1 MVVIKGECAMFN
13 PYLNNQYNGTYIP
26 NYNYNQ
32 QIPMQRPMQMQTT
45 PQPQT
50 TEDVPFND
58 IKFVT
63 EDEAKG
69 YILFPNTRVM
79 LLDRDKSVFY
89 IKTADSLGKSTL
101 EGYKYT
107 KLEDKSS
114 DNVSRE
120 IDTKDFVKTQDLKGY
135 ITREDLTNFI
145 TKDDMKNFIT
155 KEEFDNVIKERL
167 SNGN

>member
-1 MVVIKGECAMFN
+1 MFNN

-32 QIPMQRPMQMQTT
+32 QVPMQRPMQMQTT

-120 IDTKDFVKTQDLKGY
+120 IDTKDFVKTQDMKDYLS
-135 ITREDLTNFI
+135 NFI

>member
-1 MVVIKGECAMFN
+1 MFN

-32 QIPMQRPMQMQTT
+32 QVPMQRPMQMQTT
-45 PQPQT
+45 PQQQT

-101 EGYKYT
+101 EGYKYA
-107 KLEDKSS
+107 KLEDKSTEG
-114 DNVSRE
+114 VSHE
-120 IDTKDFVKTQDLKGY
+120 IDTKDFVKTQDMKDYLS
-135 ITREDLTNFI
+135 NFI

>member
-1 MVVIKGECAMFN
+1 MFNN

-32 QIPMQRPMQMQTT
+32 QVPMQRPMQMQTT
-45 PQPQT
+45 QQPQT

-120 IDTKDFVKTQDLKGY
+120 IDTKDFVKTQDMKDYLS
-135 ITREDLTNFI
+135 NFI

>member
-1 MVVIKGECAMFN
+1 MFNN

-32 QIPMQRPMQMQTT
+32 QRPVQPMT

>member
-1 MVVIKGECAMFN
+1 MFNN
-13 PYLNNQYNGTYIP
+13 PYLNNYIP
-26 NYNYNQ
+26 NYNYVS
-32 QIPMQRPMQMQTT
+32 QIQRPVQQPVQPMA

-107 KLEDKSS
+107 RIDNKSTES
-114 DNVSRE
+114 VSHE
-120 IDTKDFVKTQDLKGY
+120 IDTKDFVKTQDMKDYLS
-135 ITREDLTNFI
+135 NFI

>member
-1 MVVIKGECAMFN
+1 MFN

-32 QIPMQRPMQMQTT
+32 QVPMQRPMQTT
-45 PQPQT
+45 PQQQT
-50 TEDVPFND
+50 AEDVPFND

-107 KLEDKSS
+107 KLEDKSIES
-114 DNVSRE
+114 VSHE
-120 IDTKDFVKTQDLKGY
+120 IDTKDFVKTQDMKDYLS
-135 ITREDLTNFI
+135 NFI

-155 KEEFDNVIKERL
+155 KEEFDNVIKERM

>member
-1 MVVIKGECAMFN
+1 MFN

-32 QIPMQRPMQMQTT
+32 QMPIQRPVQQPVQPMT

-50 TEDVPFND
+50 REDVPFND

-107 KLEDKSS
+107 RIDDKSTES
-114 DNVSRE
+114 VSHE
-120 IDTKDFVKTQDLKGY
+120 IDTKDFVKMQDLKGY
-135 ITREDLTNFI
+135 ITREDLANFI
-145 TKDDMKNFIT
+145 TKDDLKDFIT
-155 KEEFDNVIKERL
+155 KEEFDNVIRKRL

>member
-1 MVVIKGECAMFN
+1 MFNN

-32 QIPMQRPMQMQTT
+32 QRPVQPMT

-107 KLEDKSS
+107 KLEDKSTES
-114 DNVSRE
+114 VSHE
-120 IDTKDFVKTQDLKGY
+120 IDTKDFVKTQDMKDYLS
-135 ITREDLTNFI
+135 NFI

>member
-1 MVVIKGECAMFN
+1 MFNN

-45 PQPQT
+45 PQQQT

-135 ITREDLTNFI
+135 ITREDLANFI

>member
-1 MVVIKGECAMFN
+1 MFN

-32 QIPMQRPMQMQTT
+32 QMPIQRPVQTT
-45 PQPQT
+45 PQQQT

-107 KLEDKSS
+107 RIDDKSTES
-114 DNVSRE
+114 VSHE
-120 IDTKDFVKTQDLKGY
+120 IDTKDFVKMQDLKGY
-135 ITREDLTNFI
+135 ITREDLANFI
-145 TKDDMKNFIT
+145 TKDDLKDFIT
-155 KEEFDNVIKERL
+155 KEEFDNVIRKRL

>member
-1 MVVIKGECAMFN
+1 MFN

-32 QIPMQRPMQMQTT
+32 QRPVQPMTQ
-45 PQPQT
+45 QPQT

-107 KLEDKSS
+107 RLEDKSS

-120 IDTKDFVKTQDLKGY
+120 IDTKDFVKTQDMKDYLS
-135 ITREDLTNFI
+135 NFI

>member
-1 MVVIKGECAMFN
+1 MFNN
-13 PYLNNQYNGTYIP
+13 PYLNNYIP
-26 NYNYNQ
+26 NYNYVS
-32 QIPMQRPMQMQTT
+32 QIQRPVQQPVQPMAQ
-45 PQPQT
+45 QPQT

-107 KLEDKSS
+107 KLEDKSR

-120 IDTKDFVKTQDLKGY
+120 IDTKDFVKTQDMKDYLS
-135 ITREDLTNFI
+135 NFI

>member
-1 MVVIKGECAMFN
+1 MFNN

-120 IDTKDFVKTQDLKGY
+120 IDTKDFVKTQDMKDYLS
-135 ITREDLTNFI
+135 NFI
-145 TKDDMKNFIT
+145 TKDDLKDFIT
-155 KEEFDNVIKERL
+155 KEEFDNVIRERL

>member
-1 MVVIKGECAMFN
+1 MFN

-32 QIPMQRPMQMQTT
+32 QVPMQRPMQTT
-45 PQPQT
+45 TQQQT

-101 EGYKYT
+101 EAYKYT
-107 KLEDKSS
+107 KLEDKSTES
-114 DNVSRE
+114 VSHE
-120 IDTKDFVKTQDLKGY
+120 IDTKNFVKTQDMKDYLS
-135 ITREDLTNFI
+135 NFI

-155 KEEFDNVIKERL
+155 KEEFDNAIKERL

>member
-1 MVVIKGECAMFN
+1 MFN

-32 QIPMQRPMQMQTT
+32 QVPMQRPMQMQTT

-50 TEDVPFND
+50 REDMPFND

-79 LLDRDKSVFY
+79 LLDRDKSIFY
-89 IKTADSLGKSTL
+89 IKTADGLGKSTL

-114 DNVSRE
+114 DNVSHE
-120 IDTKDFVKTQDLKGY
+120 IDTKDFVKTQDMKDYLS
-135 ITREDLTNFI
+135 NFI

-167 SNGN
+167 PNGN

>member
-1 MVVIKGECAMFN
+1 MFN

-32 QIPMQRPMQMQTT
+32 QRPMQMQTT

-114 DNVSRE
+114 DNVSHE
-120 IDTKDFVKTQDLKGY
+120 IDTKDFVKTQDMKDYLS
-135 ITREDLTNFI
+135 NFI
-145 TKDDMKNFIT
+145 TKDDLKDFIT

-167 SNGN
+167 PNGN

>member
-1 MVVIKGECAMFN
+1 MFNN

-32 QIPMQRPMQMQTT
+32 QVPMQRPMQMQTT
-45 PQPQT
+45 PQQQT

-114 DNVSRE
+114 DNVSCE

-135 ITREDLTNFI
+135 ITREDLANFI

>member
-1 MVVIKGECAMFN
+1 MFNN

-26 NYNYNQ
+26 NYNYVSQ
-32 QIPMQRPMQMQTT
+32 MQRPMQQPVQPMT

-89 IKTADSLGKSTL
+89 IKTADSLGKSTI
-101 EGYKYT
+101 EGYKYA

-114 DNVSRE
+114 NNISRE
-120 IDTKDFVKTQDLKGY
+120 IDTKDFVKTQDMKDYLS
-135 ITREDLTNFI
+135 NFI

>member
-1 MVVIKGECAMFN
+1 MFNN

-32 QIPMQRPMQMQTT
+32 QRPVQPMT

-120 IDTKDFVKTQDLKGY
+120 IDTKDFVKTQDMKDYLS
-135 ITREDLTNFI
+135 NFI

>member
-1 MVVIKGECAMFN
+1 MFN

-32 QIPMQRPMQMQTT
+32 QVPMQRPMQTT
-45 PQPQT
+45 QQPQT

-107 KLEDKSS
+107 KLEDKST

-120 IDTKDFVKTQDLKGY
+120 IDTKDFVKTQDMKDYLS
-135 ITREDLTNFI
+135 NFI
-145 TKDDMKNFIT
+145 TKDDLKDFIT

>member
-1 MVVIKGECAMFN
+1 MFNN

-32 QIPMQRPMQMQTT
+32 QMPIQRPVQTT
-45 PQPQT
+45 QQPQT

-120 IDTKDFVKTQDLKGY
+120 IDTKDFVKTQDMKDYLS
-135 ITREDLTNFI
+135 NFI

>member
-1 MVVIKGECAMFN
+1 MFN

-32 QIPMQRPMQMQTT
+32 QVPMQRPMQMQTT

-120 IDTKDFVKTQDLKGY
+120 IDTKDFVKTQDMKDYLS
-135 ITREDLTNFI
+135 NFI

>member
-1 MVVIKGECAMFN
+1 MFNN

-32 QIPMQRPMQMQTT
+32 QVPMQRPIQTT

-135 ITREDLTNFI
+135 ITREDLANFI

>member
-1 MVVIKGECAMFN
+1 MFNN

-32 QIPMQRPMQMQTT
+32 QMPIQRPVQTT
-45 PQPQT
+45 QQPQT

-69 YILFPNTRVM
+69 YILFPNTIVM

-120 IDTKDFVKTQDLKGY
+120 IDTKDFVKTQDMKDYLS
-135 ITREDLTNFI
+135 NFI

>member
-1 MVVIKGECAMFN
+1 MFN

-32 QIPMQRPMQMQTT
+32 QVPMQRPMQTT
-45 PQPQT
+45 QQPQT

-107 KLEDKSS
+107 KLEDKSTES
-114 DNVSRE
+114 VSRE
-120 IDTKDFVKTQDLKGY
+120 IDTKDFVKMQDLKGY
-135 ITREDLTNFI
+135 ITREDLANFI

>member
-1 MVVIKGECAMFN
+1 M
-13 PYLNNQYNGTYIP
+13 
-26 NYNYNQ
+26 
-32 QIPMQRPMQMQTT
+32 
-45 PQPQT
+45 
-50 TEDVPFND
+50 PFND

-89 IKTADSLGKSTL
+89 IKTADSLGKSAL

-107 KLEDKSS
+107 KIEDKSS

-135 ITREDLTNFI
+135 ITREDLANFI

>member
-1 MVVIKGECAMFN
+1 MFNN

-32 QIPMQRPMQMQTT
+32 QVPMQRPMQMQTT
-45 PQPQT
+45 PQQQT

-135 ITREDLTNFI
+135 ITREDLANFI

>member
-32 QIPMQRPMQMQTT
+32 QRPVQPMT

-107 KLEDKSS
+107 RLEDKSS

-120 IDTKDFVKTQDLKGY
+120 IDTKDFVKTQDMKDYLS
-135 ITREDLTNFI
+135 NFI

>member
-1 MVVIKGECAMFN
+1 MFNN

-26 NYNYNQ
+26 NYNYASQ
-32 QIPMQRPMQMQTT
+32 MQRPMQMQTT

-107 KLEDKSS
+107 RIDDKSS
-114 DNVSRE
+114 DNVSHE
-120 IDTKDFVKTQDLKGY
+120 IDTKDFVKTQDMKDYLS
-135 ITREDLTNFI
+135 NFI

>member
-1 MVVIKGECAMFN
+1 MFNN

-32 QIPMQRPMQMQTT
+32 QVPMQRPMQMQTT

-120 IDTKDFVKTQDLKGY
+120 IDTKGFVKTQDMKDYLS
-135 ITREDLTNFI
+135 NFI